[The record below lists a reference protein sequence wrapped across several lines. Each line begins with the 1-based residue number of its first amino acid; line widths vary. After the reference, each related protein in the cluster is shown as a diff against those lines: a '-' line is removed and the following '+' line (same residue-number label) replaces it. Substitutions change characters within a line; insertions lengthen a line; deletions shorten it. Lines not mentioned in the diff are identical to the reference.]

1 MTLSPKQQLYVELLR
16 IILPF
21 LRNRETWRP
30 WNRIRLRSAYAET
43 ELIHNLPRC
52 LEKSEF
58 GREDF
63 WWLSNQARVYLKP
76 GVNNIFAHPVAS
88 IVKHIFQIV
97 PPEQCEKLDWPGPL

>member
-1 MTLSPKQQLYVELLR
+1 MTLSPKQQHYIELLR

-52 LEKSEF
+52 LEKYEF
-58 GREDF
+58 GPEDL
-63 WWLSNQARVYLKP
+63 WWLNNQARVYLDH
-76 GVNNIFAHPVAS
+76 GANNIFDAPVRS
-88 IVKHIFQIV
+88 IVKSIFQLI
-97 PPEQCEKLDWPGPL
+97 PSEQREDLHWPGPL